1 MEAKAVMEQLAASPA
16 LVQQLLNALQIQTS
30 TGYRHDGAKD
40 ALTNYRGW
48 LRTSRDKS
56 ETEALRHQSF
66 GAYMAA
72 CPGDAS
78 FRVALQVLRSV
89 HLALEKEYRLTAL
102 ADAAFLEPSL
112 DAALTDANASVTSS
126 AIMTWVH
133 AYRQVHVSARPNGGA
148 QLAAGQKKKRRGR
161 GNKNGNRPRA
171 QAPTAT
177 TPVTSTAGTPAQA
190 ARPPA
195 RR

>member
-16 LVQQLLNALQIQTS
+16 LVQQLLNALQIQTT

-40 ALTNYRGW
+40 ALANYRGW

-56 ETEALRHQSF
+56 ETETLRHQSF
-66 GAYMAA
+66 GHYMAA
-72 CPGDAS
+72 CTGDAA
-78 FRVALQVLRSV
+78 FRVALQVLRTF
-89 HLALEKEYRLTAL
+89 HLALEKEYRLTSL

-112 DAALTDANASVTSS
+112 DTALTDAHASVTSS

-133 AYRQVHVSARPNGGA
+133 AYRQVHVSTRPNGGA
-148 QLAAGQKKKRRGR
+148 QPAAGQKTKKRRGR

-171 QAPTAT
+171 QAPTP
-177 TPVTSTAGTPAQA
+177 TPVTSTAGAPAA
-190 ARPPA
+190 PPVRARG
-195 RR
+195 R